1 MKLVKRTYLK
11 GWLENTLIAI
21 TILAVVIMG
30 GIVDKIETPI
40 IYMLPFEIVIV
51 VNVIIL
57 MKYSKLVNKDD
68 KDNL

>member
-21 TILAVVIMG
+21 TMLAVMIMG
-30 GIVDKIETPI
+30 GIADNIETPTI
-40 IYMLPFEIVIV
+40 HMLPFAIIIVI
-51 VNVIIL
+51 NVIIL

-68 KDNL
+68 KNNL

>member
-11 GWLENTLIAI
+11 GWLENTLIAT